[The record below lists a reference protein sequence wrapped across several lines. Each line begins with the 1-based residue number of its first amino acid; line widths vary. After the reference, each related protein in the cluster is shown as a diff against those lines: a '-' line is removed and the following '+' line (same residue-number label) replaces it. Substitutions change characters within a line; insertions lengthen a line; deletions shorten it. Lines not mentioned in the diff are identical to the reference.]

1 MHQHQYHHSKF
12 GEHVIAISIKFWNSC
27 NNCILHAVYLVERV
41 TEFSGQNINFA
52 MNLQRAMHEC
62 TCIQMCML
70 LWLGVGMRK
79 VYMQFAVQLSQGVPF
94 QTDTK

>member
-12 GEHVIAISIKFWNSC
+12 GEHVIAISIKFWNSF
-27 NNCILHAVYLVERV
+27 NNCILHAVHLVERV

-70 LWLGVGMRK
+70 CGCGLACVKSICNSLFSCHK
-79 VYMQFAVQLSQGVPF
+79 VCHV